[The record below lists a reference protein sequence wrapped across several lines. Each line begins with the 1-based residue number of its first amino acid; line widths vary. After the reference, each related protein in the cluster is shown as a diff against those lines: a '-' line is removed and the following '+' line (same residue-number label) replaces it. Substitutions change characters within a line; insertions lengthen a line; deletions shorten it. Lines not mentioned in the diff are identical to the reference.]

1 MNTKSN
7 LRADRRETTFYVHG
21 RKDHLMNHVRS
32 HLLLALMLLVPAV
45 FAVAQTTRNVPG
57 TYATIQAA
65 VNAAVDGDIIAI
77 AAGTYNESVSVTK
90 GLTFDG
96 AGAGSTIID
105 PSSGSGFQVNAAG
118 KDVTFSDLTVT
129 GATDEG
135 INVAAAAN
143 LTISNVTSSNNGS
156 GSDGSG
162 VNVVNVTGSTSI
174 SNLTAS
180 GNKRHG
186 LSIGSSDVA
195 VSGGTFNGN
204 GVAGD
209 LATGSGILVKSES
222 GALSNVSIDGVT
234 ANGNTS
240 AGINV
245 YATGTGTV
253 SNVDIG
259 QTTIVNL
266 TDNGSNVA
274 PGPGGAAV
282 LIYGAVDGTTITA
295 NATSTGAVTKD
306 AGLVVVGTDE
316 FGANSPTNTV
326 VLNSNITGYT
336 GSNHLAGTMYVTD
349 GTSTRIGVNNVDA
362 VTNNMINGVT
372 TGFAVEDALQHK
384 VDNATLGL
392 FRGPGTELYVT
403 PSSGSIQR
411 AIDIANNPYTV
422 TQINI
427 QDGTYAENVTVNK
440 AVVLNGQGANTKIQ
454 PSSGNGI
461 ADVTVAGV
469 TLQNVHIYLNSAFAP
484 TQAPTATNNTFT
496 FPVKVKA
503 FLGGAFSGGTMTTAI
518 NSILPLSQPYNVA
531 PFNYA
536 GTENVASVPANAT
549 DWILVEL
556 RETSNGS
563 AVAQR
568 AVFLQNDGQTLE
580 TDGNVGFSV
589 TTTKASG
596 YDLSYFVVLKH
607 RNHLAVMSAAAVS
620 LPNEASAYDFT
631 TAQAQ
636 AFGTSPMAALAGGV
650 FGLVAGDGGVD
661 GFVTTADFSPW
672 LTAFRAGSTGYVSTD
687 YNLDGNVTTGDF
699 SIWLPNFRSGAATQV
714 P

>member
-1 MNTKSN
+1 
-7 LRADRRETTFYVHG
+7 
-21 RKDHLMNHVRS
+21 MNHVRS

-503 FLGGAFSGGTMTTAI
+503 FLGGAFSGGTMTTTLNTSGFI
-518 NSILPLSQPYNVA
+518 PLSQPYSGA

-536 GTENVASVPANAT
+536 GSEAVASVPANVT
-549 DWILVEL
+549 DWVLVEL

-563 AVAQR
+563 AVSQR
-568 AVFLQNDGQTLE
+568 AVFLQNDGQVLD
-580 TDGNVGFSV
+580 TDGSVGYSA
-589 TTTKASG
+589 TTVKASG
-596 YDLSYFVVLKH
+596 YDLSYFVVVKH
-607 RNHLAVMSAAAVS
+607 RNHLPIMSAAAVS
-620 LPNEASAYDFT
+620 LPNAAAYDFST
-631 TAQAQ
+631 SQAQ
-636 AFGTSPMAALAGGV
+636 AFGTNPMYDLGGV
-650 FGLVAGDGGVD
+650 FGLISGDANLTGIVTASDISDAIAVLNQTGYLASD
-661 GFVTTADFSPW
+661 ANLTGITTASDISEMI
-672 LTAFRAGSTGYVSTD
+672 T
-687 YNLDGNVTTGDF
+687 NLNKA
-699 SIWLPNFRSGAATQV
+699 SQLP
-714 P
+714 